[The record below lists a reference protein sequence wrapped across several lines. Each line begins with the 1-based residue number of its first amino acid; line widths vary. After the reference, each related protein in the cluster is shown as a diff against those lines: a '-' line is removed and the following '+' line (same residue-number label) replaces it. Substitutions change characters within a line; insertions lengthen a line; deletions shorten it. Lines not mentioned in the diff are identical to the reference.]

1 MMNIGAQQMSSII
14 RMIEITPLMSISTKK
29 FTITTEREYW
39 KHSTLISNIAVALL
53 IVHIDI
59 PRQSQMYLSTT
70 ALIAFY

>member
-1 MMNIGAQQMSSII
+1 MNIGAQQISSII

-29 FTITTEREYW
+29 LTITTEREYW
-39 KHSTLISNIAVALL
+39 KHSMLISNIAVALL

-70 ALIAFY
+70 ALIAFC